1 MRVLFPTDA
10 RTVHGIET
18 SLLDLIAEL
27 KRIGVEA
34 IALVSDAGAFAQ
46 RMRALGVPTIEQPEY
61 SGTMAFENLRRAIY
75 TQRIDVIHLWY
86 PSALIASSLAARA
99 AHRPLIYHFG
109 NFPPPLRSTWVPR
122 LLRFREFRLGM
133 IAATRAVAVTRAVRY
148 AWLRE
153 RIGRHKQFS
162 VIPSGLDTRRFSP
175 RQRVPGT
182 RSALGIP
189 ADAEVIGFAGQ
200 LVDHKGVQEFLAA
213 SALLVFTRPNL
224 YLLVVGGLGASDY
237 YEAELLG
244 AARRLNIE
252 KRVIFTGHQ
261 SDMPRY
267 LVEMD
272 ILLVPSWRE
281 PFGMVVVEGM
291 ATGVPV
297 IGSTTGGIPEI
308 IRDGVDGLLV
318 RPRDVA
324 TSAAAAGDL
333 LDNPER
339 RARLSREGAARAR
352 EVFTVEVTAARRRV
366 V

>member
-1 MRVLFPTDA
+1 MLFPTDS

-27 KRIGVEA
+27 KRNDIEA
-34 IALVSDAGAFAQ
+34 IALVSDTGAFAQ
-46 RMRALGVPTIEQPEY
+46 RLRALGVSTIYQPSYVGAQAVEGLY
-61 SGTMAFENLRRAIY
+61 KAVR
-75 TQRIDVIHLWY
+75 TQRIDVVHLFY
-86 PSALIASSLAARA
+86 SSALVTASLAARA

-109 NFPPPLRSTWVPR
+109 NFPPPLRRTWVPR

-133 IAATRAVAVTRAVRY
+133 VAATRAVAVSKAVRD

-153 RIGRHKQFS
+153 RIGRRKRFS
-162 VIPSGLDTRRFSP
+162 VIPSGLDTDRFLPSA
-175 RQRVPGT
+175 RVLGT

-200 LVDHKGVQEFLAA
+200 LVDYKGMQEFFQAGA
-213 SALLVFTRPNL
+213 RLVRTRPNL

-252 KRVIFTGHQ
+252 KRVILTGYQ

-272 ILLVPSWRE
+272 ILLVPSWHE
-281 PFGMVVVEGM
+281 AFGMVVVEGM

-297 IGSTTGGIPEI
+297 IGSTTGSIPEI

-324 TSAAAAGDL
+324 ALAAAAGDL

-339 RARLSREGAARAR
+339 RARLSRAGAAQAR